1 VTVVH
6 EWQEARAASG
16 QVGMKAQETS
26 GQEKTMTPIK
36 QKISFSVA
44 LAAIVAGLVFSA
56 GASARIP
63 VEPGQGSP
71 VTHKQ
76 PRQPAVKKST
86 KRNEG
91 GFPSL
96 SGQHVRT
103 QAELRTE

>member
-1 VTVVH
+1 VTDVH
-6 EWQEARAASG
+6 EWQEARPASG
-16 QVGMKAQETS
+16 QVGMERQETS

-36 QKISFSVA
+36 HKISFSFA
-44 LAAIVAGLVFSA
+44 LAAIVAGLAFSA

-71 VTHKQ
+71 VTHQQ
-76 PRQPAVKKST
+76 PRQPAVKKSS

-96 SGQHVRT
+96 SGQHVKS

>member
-1 VTVVH
+1 MTFVH

-16 QVGMKAQETS
+16 QVDMRRQATS
-26 GQEKTMTPIK
+26 EQEKTMTPIK
-36 QKISFSVA
+36 HRISFSFA

-56 GASARIP
+56 GASARVP

-76 PRQPAVKKST
+76 PRQPAVKKSS
-86 KRNEG
+86 KRSEG

-96 SGQHVRT
+96 SGQHVKS

>member
-1 VTVVH
+1 MTVVH
-6 EWQEARAASG
+6 EWQE
-16 QVGMKAQETS
+16 V
-26 GQEKTMTPIK
+26 
-36 QKISFSVA
+36 SFA

-56 GASARIP
+56 GASARVP

-76 PRQPAVKKST
+76 PRQPAVKKSL
-86 KRNEG
+86 KRNQG

-96 SGQHVRT
+96 SGQHVKS

>member
-16 QVGMKAQETS
+16 QVGMDRQEAS

-36 QKISFSVA
+36 HRISFSFA

-76 PRQPAVKKST
+76 TRKPAAKKLT

-96 SGQHVRT
+96 SGQHVKSLKE
-103 QAELRTE
+103 QRTE

>member
-6 EWQEARAASG
+6 EWQEVRAASG
-16 QVGMKAQETS
+16 QVGMKRQETS

-36 QKISFSVA
+36 HRISFSFA

-56 GASARIP
+56 GASARVP

-76 PRQPAVKKST
+76 PRHPAVKKSL
-86 KRNEG
+86 KRNQG

-96 SGQHVRT
+96 SGQHVKS